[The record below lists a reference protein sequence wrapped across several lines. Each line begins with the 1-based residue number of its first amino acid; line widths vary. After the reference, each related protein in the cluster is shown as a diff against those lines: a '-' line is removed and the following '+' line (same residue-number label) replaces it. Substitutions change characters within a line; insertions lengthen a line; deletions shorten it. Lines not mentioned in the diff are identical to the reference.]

1 MPTYLSAVNERIV
14 SVVSQIPRMCLFGQ
28 NLNTGTFISG
38 LSKNLQVPPSGRIVN
53 TPNCEDTLCGMGL
66 GMMLNGASAVY
77 LVKQQDFLLL
87 GIDQF
92 VNTMNFIR
100 CSRELGTLGSFTI
113 IPLVCDQGMQ
123 GPQSSL
129 NNFADYSS
137 VARVPCYSLT
147 GKADMAAILDSQIR
161 APGFRMIGVSSR
173 LAKTDLLDLPC
184 LFKSDDCGL
193 FQYAEGKDATIVCF
207 NFSLYEGVALRERFL
222 KAGRSV
228 SLFSANYI
236 PDANWEPVFRSVA
249 ETRRLVVM
257 DDSKSVNIPAY
268 KMIASL
274 HRSGLDFKS
283 LVVAHNED
291 VEFGISADRYVVDF
305 EKILADVNA

>member
-1 MPTYLSAVNERIV
+1 MPSYLAAVNERIGSV
-14 SVVSQIPRMCLFGQ
+14 SERIPRMCLFGQ

-38 LSKNLQVPPSGRIVN
+38 LSKNLHVPPSGRIIN

-66 GMMLNGASAVY
+66 GMMLNGASAIY
-77 LVKQQDFLLL
+77 LVKQQDFMLL

-92 VNTMNFIR
+92 VNTLNFIR
-100 CSRELGTLGSFTI
+100 CSRSPETLGSFTI

-137 VARVPCYSLT
+137 IARIPCYSLT
-147 GKADMAAILDSQIR
+147 TRCDIDAILESRIS

-173 LAKTDLLDLPC
+173 MAKTELRQPTC
-184 LFKSDDCGL
+184 LFKSDDCAL
-193 FQYAEGKDATIVCF
+193 FQYAEGRDVTIVCF
-207 NFSLYEGVALRERFL
+207 NFSVTEGFALHGHFD
-222 KAGRSV
+222 KAGFSA
-228 SLFSANYI
+228 SLFSANYV
-236 PDANWEPVFRSVA
+236 PDANWAPIFRSVG

-268 KMIASL
+268 KLIASL
-274 HRSGLDFKS
+274 HQTGLNFKS
-283 LVVAHNED
+283 LVVAHNTE
-291 VEFGISADRYVVDF
+291 VEFGLSPDRY
-305 EKILADVNA
+305 LVNYEAIISCLDH